1 MGSRVTGHLPNK
13 ATISAM
19 RIFQW
24 ENIFSLKSLAYLWK
38 TVYPTSAVGL
48 MRNPCIY
55 QVPSFGVFG
64 VIFFVFLAQCH
75 GALGILW
82 DSQVFLI
89 TPSVYPLKQLTQDV
103 INATRRFGGL
113 VNHAFFRK
121 GQCSSK
127 RGQILTLINKIL
139 AKNVLICFLICQ
151 GRGNGLLSSL
161 QKF

>member
-13 ATISAM
+13 AMISAM

-24 ENIFSLKSLAYLWK
+24 KNISSLKSLAYLWK

-48 MRNPCIY
+48 MKNPCIY

-82 DSQVFLI
+82 DSQMFLI
-89 TPSVYPLKQLTQDV
+89 TPCVQPIKQLAQDV
-103 INATRRFGGL
+103 TNATRRGL
-113 VNHAFFRK
+113 VNYTFFRK

-127 RGQILTLINKIL
+127 RGQILILLNRIL
-139 AKNVLICFLICQ
+139 AKNVLMCFLICQ
-151 GRGNGLLSSL
+151 GRGNSLFSSL
-161 QKF
+161 QKI

>member
-13 ATISAM
+13 AMISAM

-24 ENIFSLKSLAYLWK
+24 KNIFSLKSLAYPWK
-38 TVYPTSAVGL
+38 MVYPTSAVGL

-82 DSQVFLI
+82 DSQMFLI
-89 TPSVYPLKQLTQDV
+89 TPCVQPIKQLAQDV
-103 INATRRFGGL
+103 TNATRRGL
-113 VNHAFFRK
+113 VNHTFFRK

-127 RGQILTLINKIL
+127 RGQILILLNKIL
-139 AKNVLICFLICQ
+139 AKNVLVFFLICQ
-151 GRGNGLLSSL
+151 GRGNGLLSSF
-161 QKF
+161 QKV

>member
-1 MGSRVTGHLPNK
+1 M
-13 ATISAM
+13 
-19 RIFQW
+19 
-24 ENIFSLKSLAYLWK
+24 
-38 TVYPTSAVGL
+38 VYPTSAVGL

-82 DSQVFLI
+82 DSQMFLI
-89 TPSVYPLKQLTQDV
+89 TPCVQPIKQLAQDV
-103 INATRRFGGL
+103 TNATRRGL
-113 VNHAFFRK
+113 VNHTFFRK

-127 RGQILTLINKIL
+127 RGQILILLNKIL
-139 AKNVLICFLICQ
+139 AKNVLVFFLICQ

-161 QKF
+161 QKI